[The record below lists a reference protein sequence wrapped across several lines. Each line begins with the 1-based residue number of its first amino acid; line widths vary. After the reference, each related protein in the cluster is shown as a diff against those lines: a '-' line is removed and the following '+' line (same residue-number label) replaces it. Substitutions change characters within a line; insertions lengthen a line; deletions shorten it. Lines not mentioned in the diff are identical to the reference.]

1 MQNLQPSHFSWSIE
15 IQFIF
20 FSWWRIVMLFM
31 PIAELLIHGPILKD
45 LEHFRGLRFD
55 TKESKFGVLHYSFD
69 SNHKI

>member
-1 MQNLQPSHFSWSIE
+1 
-15 IQFIF
+15 
-20 FSWWRIVMLFM
+20 MLFM